1 MTYTGDVSVGGP
13 SDTRQIGGVTLTKI
27 AVGEMHNNAYLLVD
41 ESGQGLLIDA
51 AAEPPRLLEMIGD
64 TPVVKIVTTHQHPD
78 HWQAL
83 AEVKAATG
91 AVTVAHPADAP
102 GIPVPTDE
110 LVEDGDTIEFGDTRL
125 HVTHLVGHTP
135 GSIALT
141 LNAAGP
147 AAAPVHRGLPVP
159 RRSWED
165 NTPGRLQQPDGRPG
179 RAHLRPAARRDLG
192 LPWARQRLHPRRGA
206 PAPGGM
212 ARPRLVVGRER
223 IRLRARVLL
232 RDGHR

>member
-1 MTYTGDVSVGGP
+1 VSYTGDVSVGGP
-13 SDTRQIGGVTLTKI
+13 SDTREINGLTLTKI
-27 AVGEMHNNAYLLVD
+27 AVGEMHNNAYLLRD
-41 ESGQGLLIDA
+41 ANGQALLIDA
-51 AAEPPRLLEMIGD
+51 AAEPQRLLEMIGD

-91 AVTVAHPADAP
+91 AVTVAHPVDAP

-141 LNAAGP
+141 YNAAGP
-147 AAAPVHRGLPVP
+147 EPHLFTGDCLFPGGPGKTTTPETFNSLLSGLEERVF
-159 RRSWED
+159 
-165 NTPGRLQQPDGRPG
+165 GRLPDATWIYPGHGNDTTLGAERP
-179 RAHLRPAARRDLG
+179 HLAE
-192 LPWARQRLHPRRGA
+192 W
-206 PAPGGM
+206 
-212 ARPRLVVGRER
+212 
-223 IRLRARVLL
+223 RAR
-232 RDGHR
+232 GW

>member
-13 SDTRQIGGVTLTKI
+13 TDTRDINGLTLTKI
-27 AVGEMHNNAYLLVD
+27 AVGEMHNNAYLLRD
-41 ESGQGLLIDA
+41 ATGQALLIDA
-51 AAEPPRLLEMIGD
+51 AAEPTRLLEMIGS

-110 LVEDGDTIEFGDTRL
+110 LVEDGATIQFGDTLL
-125 HVTHLVGHTP
+125 HVTQLVGHTP

-141 LNAAGP
+141 YNAAGP
-147 AAAPVHRGLPVP
+147 QPHLFTGDCLFPGG
-159 RRSWED
+159 
-165 NTPGRLQQPDGRPG
+165 PGRTTTPEAFNSLMSGLEERVFGRLPDETWIYPGHGNDSTLGAERP
-179 RAHLRPAARRDLG
+179 HLAE
-192 LPWARQRLHPRRGA
+192 W
-206 PAPGGM
+206 
-212 ARPRLVVGRER
+212 
-223 IRLRARVLL
+223 RAR
-232 RDGHR
+232 GW

>member
-1 MTYTGDVSVGGP
+1 VTYTGDVRVGGP
-13 SDTRQIGGVTLTKI
+13 PDTREIGDVTLTKI
-27 AVGEMHNNAYLLVD
+27 AVGEMHNNAYLLVN

-51 AAEPPRLLEMIGD
+51 AAEPRRLLEMIGD
-64 TPVVKIVTTHQHPD
+64 TPVAKIVTTHRHPD

-110 LVEDGDTIEFGDTRL
+110 LVGDGGTIEFGDTLL
-125 HVTHLVGHTP
+125 HVTQLVGHTP

-147 AAAPVHRGLPVP
+147 QPQLFTGDCLFPGGIG
-159 RRSWED
+159 
-165 NTPGRLQQPDGRPG
+165 NTQKD
-179 RAHLRPAARRDLG
+179 AARFDSLYAGVVAKIFDRLPDETWVYPGHGGDTTLG
-192 LPWARQRLHPRRGA
+192 AE
-206 PAPGGM
+206 
-212 ARPRLVVGRER
+212 RPHLEEWRER
-223 IRLRARVLL
+223 
-232 RDGHR
+232 GW